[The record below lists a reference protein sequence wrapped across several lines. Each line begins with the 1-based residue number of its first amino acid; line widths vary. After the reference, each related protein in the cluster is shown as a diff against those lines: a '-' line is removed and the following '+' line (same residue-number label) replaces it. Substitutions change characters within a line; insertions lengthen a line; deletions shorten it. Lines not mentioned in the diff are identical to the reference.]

1 MTDDRCKL
9 LCLDLDLAETLRS
22 TRIDGGVA
30 EERAARAAALS
41 DATRLV
47 IADALAR
54 AGELCVCDLSWVVER
69 SENLVSHHVRRLR
82 SADLVSSRRDGK
94 MVLYSLTPA
103 GRVLLDAV
111 LETRANDDAEAGV

>member
-1 MTDDRCKL
+1 MADDRCKL
-9 LCLDLDLAETLRS
+9 LCLDLDLAEALRAD
-22 TRIDGGVA
+22 RLDAGRA
-30 EERAARAAALS
+30 EEQAARAAALA

-54 AGELCVCDLSWVVER
+54 AGEMCVCDLSWVVDR
-69 SENLVSHHVRRLR
+69 SDNLVSHHVRRLR
-82 SADLVSSRRDGK
+82 TDGIVSSRRDGK

-111 LETRANDDAEAGV
+111 LASGEREGVEA